1 MEIDAGVLEIALGIG
16 LLAVGILVGRWIR
29 HRSSPLQ
36 ARIEELDQL
45 LAEERERRTA
55 YEAAVGKHFDQT
67 SDLFRDLTQQY
78 TVLYAHLAEGSRELC
93 GDRQVALG
101 RGFDLPGLSPGE
113 APPPEAS
120 PHEAEA
126 ALESAP
132 EEAPPEESSEPER

>member
-1 MEIDAGVLEIALGIG
+1 MEIDAGVLEVALGIG

-55 YEAAVGKHFDQT
+55 YEAAVGKHFEQT

-93 GDRQVALG
+93 GERQVALG

-113 APPPEAS
+113 APPPEA
-120 PHEAEA
+120 
-126 ALESAP
+126 ESAP
-132 EEAPPEESSEPER
+132 ETAPEEVPPEEASPEESTEPER